1 MEVIVMTKNKSHTQ
15 FTPESKLV
23 IDTVVDNWLDLYDR
37 RLLNNVIDL
46 LIQYSLFSTYH
57 SSTP

>member
-1 MEVIVMTKNKSHTQ
+1 MNQHTQ

-37 RLLNNVIDL
+37 RLLNTNFAEDL
-46 LIQYSLFSTYH
+46 KESLYEQLTPYLIES
-57 SSTP
+57 